1 MAMRSLLA
9 ALSFGLAVLV
19 ASPAGAAE
27 LLMFEQAG
35 CPFCQAFDRDIAP
48 IYAKS
53 DEGRIAPLRRVDIF
67 KPIPADL
74 AFVQVER
81 ITPVFVLVD
90 QGHEIGRIRGY
101 ASEEQ
106 FWGLLSVLV
115 RKLGTSAPAP
125 APDLLRTEKPA
136 LTPASFTQILD

>member
-101 ASEEQ
+101 A
-106 FWGLLSVLV
+106 
-115 RKLGTSAPAP
+115 
-125 APDLLRTEKPA
+125 
-136 LTPASFTQILD
+136 